1 MQKILHYLDKK
12 HFGNQVLVYRGKG
25 KSGELYFVVMKDRD
39 EIVYFFVDDRLEKMY
54 PVNSYIEA
62 LGLEINIF
70 DAPNEIDIQFD
81 KDLSNWGS
89 AKCPLF
95 LSELIK
101 QNIHRLFTLI
111 T

>member
-12 HFGNQVLVYRGKG
+12 HFGNQVLVYWGKG
-25 KSGELYFVVMKDRD
+25 KNGELYFVIMKDRD
-39 EIVYFFVDDRLEKMY
+39 EVVYFFVDDRLEKMY

-70 DAPNEIDIQFD
+70 DAPDNIDIQFE
-81 KDLSNWGS
+81 KDLSHIGYT
-89 AKCPLF
+89 KCPLF

-101 QNIHRLFTLI
+101 QNTH
-111 T
+111 